1 MERQEEHPPED
12 VSWVQPTESLA
23 FSVSPVISSGSNN
36 ARDEGDDPS
45 RKSFSLSSRDGGDR
59 GDEEDP
65 PLRGEYIGTNGDCEG
80 NTGGMDDERSVSEPA
95 ARSPPATTTP
105 PPTGDALGREL
116 LVDDSNEGHSSACH
130 DRSSPPPYASDVIVD
145 EDYREDSESGGFTR
159 SLPHAQQ
166 EPWRQQQEQ
175 EQNHDNMVVDERER
189 LLGHHAPRADRTG
202 GEERPWQVEDQ
213 PAGFLPEQQWEDESL
228 DGHGEE
234 WADDGGE
241 DFAPAWDQGK
251 PAEYRGG
258 SDGAISE
265 QEDTE
270 QISRMDDSYED
281 EQGRLFSRHHD
292 QQRPRRT
299 PGRRGFG
306 RGGEGSSVMD
316 VGSGNDDSFLSN
328 EETDDRA
335 APPQHSSR
343 GRSESPSYRVVRR
356 RTRVSLDRERR
367 RLDRVPRSQRLSQ
380 VKGHPLGG
388 MTLLQLEE
396 RHLLDVGIGQMTRQM
411 AKRRGRRASEGKR
424 GARQSNED
432 LLRRSARL
440 LRRAQE
446 ERDARFLAENARDFY
461 HSIHASDD
469 SSPSRVFRDNTIG
482 DCGAGL
488 RSSGDE
494 GAKKRGRRPASA
506 SRDRSCRRFTS
517 SYSLESSGG
526 TPRDRAHTASDLSRP
541 IQTDAWG
548 RALEGE
554 VPPVGLYSGGGTRCS
569 LKQRRPLSAKP
580 ALTSGW
586 EPGRARTQDRGNG
599 RGGDGGA
606 GNRWDSFEN
615 DGSREGGIR
624 GREGAASGELR
635 RHGDG
640 DEGLDYSD
648 MSDLSPQGI
657 VEYTDEE
664 EGPFK

>member
-1 MERQEEHPPED
+1 MEQQEEHPPED

-23 FSVSPVISSGSNN
+23 FSVSPVVSSGSNN
-36 ARDEGDDPS
+36 ARDQENDAG

-65 PLRGEYIGTNGDCEG
+65 PLRGEYIGAGDCEG
-80 NTGGMDDERSVSEPA
+80 NAGGVDYQRSVSEPA
-95 ARSPPATTTP
+95 AHSLPE
-105 PPTGDALGREL
+105 PTNVAAGDALRRES
-116 LVDDSNEGHSSACH
+116 LVDSNEGHYSTG
-130 DRSSPPPYASDVIVD
+130 RGINNPPPLASDVMID
-145 EDYREDSESGGFTR
+145 GDYQEDTEFGGFAHAP
-159 SLPHAQQ
+159 PHAQQ
-166 EPWRQQQEQ
+166 EPWGQQQEQ
-175 EQNHDNMVVDERER
+175 EQCHDNMIVDERER
-189 LLGHHAPRADRTG
+189 ALGHLAPQADRTG
-202 GEERPWQVEDQ
+202 DEGRPWQIEEQ
-213 PAGFLPEQQWEDESL
+213 AGGFLPEQHWEEESR
-228 DGHGEE
+228 DGDGEE

-241 DFAPAWDQGK
+241 DFAPAWDQGR
-251 PAEYRGG
+251 PADFPGG
-258 SDGAISE
+258 SDGVVSE

-270 QISRMDDSYED
+270 QVSRMDDSCED
-281 EQGRLFSRHHD
+281 EQGRLCSHQHGQR
-292 QQRPRRT
+292 RPRRT

-306 RGGEGSSVMD
+306 RGDEGSSDMD
-316 VGSGNDDSFLSN
+316 VRSGSDNSSTLSS
-328 EETDDRA
+328 EDVDDRVD
-335 APPQHSSR
+335 PPQHSSR
-343 GRSESPSYRVVRR
+343 GRSESQSYRVVRR

-396 RHLLDVGIGQMTRQM
+396 RHLLDVGIGQMTRQL
-411 AKRRGRRASEGKR
+411 AKRRGRRASDGKR

-461 HSIHASDD
+461 HSSTHAGDESP
-469 SSPSRVFRDNTIG
+469 PSRVFRDTTIG
-482 DCGAGL
+482 DGGAGL
-488 RSSGDE
+488 RSSGEE
-494 GAKKRGRRPASA
+494 GARKRGQRPASA

-517 SYSLESSGG
+517 SYSLEPSGG
-526 TPRDRAHTASDLSRP
+526 NTRDRAYTTSDFSRP
-541 IQTDAWG
+541 TQTDAWG

-569 LKQRRPLSAKP
+569 LKQRRPMSAKP

-586 EPGRARTQDRGNG
+586 EPGRARTRDRDNG
-599 RGGDGGA
+599 RGGGGGA
-606 GNRWDSFEN
+606 GSRCDRFED
-615 DGSREGGIR
+615 DGSREAGFR
-624 GREGAASGELR
+624 GRGGAASGELR
-635 RHGDG
+635 RHGEG

-648 MSDLSPQGI
+648 VSDLSRQGI